1 MPFTREEAT
10 KLAAEVLRRY
20 RAKHGAAPT
29 IRLTADTTKIRGG
42 SRATTSISPNM
53 VNPTGMKMDTS
64 LPMSGSTPPTGGG
77 GGNAGK
83 V

>member
-1 MPFTREEAT
+1 MPFTRKEAI

-20 RAKHGAAPT
+20 RAKYGGLAPT

-42 SRATTSISPNM
+42 SRATTSIGPNTA
-53 VNPTGMKMDTS
+53 NPTGMKTDTGLS
-64 LPMSGSTPPTGGG
+64 MADAAPAGGG
-77 GGNAGK
+77 SNVGK